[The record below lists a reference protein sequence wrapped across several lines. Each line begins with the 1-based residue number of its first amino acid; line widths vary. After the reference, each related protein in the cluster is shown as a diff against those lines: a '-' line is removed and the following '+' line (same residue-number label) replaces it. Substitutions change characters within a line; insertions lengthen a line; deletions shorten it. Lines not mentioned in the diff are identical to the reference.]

1 MTAEPPAGDRATTR
15 PRLFL
20 HVGLPKTGTTQLQSV
35 LWANRRGLHKRG
47 VLYPGRR
54 NPAHWLAARDLLGSK
69 APDVSGAWAELVE
82 EVTTASAP
90 VSVVSHEMFAGLRD
104 RKVNRLMGDFEGFE
118 VHMVLSLRDF
128 SRVVAATWQERAKNR
143 EVEPWPDYLRA
154 VTAGPEG
161 KHGFWRLQNAPQ
173 ILEAWAKVIPAE
185 RIHVVTVPPLS
196 ADRLL
201 LLKRFTQVLDID
213 ADRLTIPSEEAN
225 PSLGAVEIALLQ
237 RVNAATTDL
246 DMDAYRRWV
255 KRYFAQ
261 TLLAKRPG
269 QLRVVLPESLRSWVE
284 DETRRIRDTVER
296 LGCSVVGS
304 RTLAWAGGSTSSYPP
319 SRRPSYPTAPGC
331 RPPGSTRSL
340 PMHSK
345 PARTRA
351 PPDARSASFTGSKR
365 RRLLRRSW
373 CSPTVTSSPGTSAT
387 SSIASERS
395 SLSAGPPCGYR

>member
-1 MTAEPPAGDRATTR
+1 MTVEPVAGARATTR

-35 LWANRRGLHKRG
+35 LWANRRRLHKRG
-47 VLYPGRR
+47 VLYPGGR
-54 NPAHWLAARDLLGSK
+54 NSAHWLAARDLLGSK
-69 APDVSGAWAELVE
+69 APDVTGAWEELVE

-90 VSVVSHEMFAGLRD
+90 VTVVSHEMFAGLRD
-104 RKVNRLMGDFEGFE
+104 RKINRLMGDFEGFE

-161 KHGFWRLQNAPQ
+161 KHGFWRLQNAPR

-225 PSLGAVEIALLQ
+225 QSLGAVEIALLQ

-269 QLRVVLPESLRSWVE
+269 QLRVVLPEGLRPWVE

-304 RTLAWAGGSTSSYPP
+304 LDDLD
-319 SRRPSYPTAPGC
+319 PTAIGAGDDP
-331 RPPGSTRSL
+331 RLTSEPESVSTDDVLGASVEVIAELLGEVRDRQS
-340 PMHSK
+340 PI
-345 PARTRA
+345 PAAARA
-351 PPDARSASFTGSKR
+351 LAQQAPVPVDAPAARVKALA
-365 RRLLRRSW
+365 RRLRRKD
-373 CSPTVTSSPGTSAT
+373 
-387 SSIASERS
+387 
-395 SLSAGPPCGYR
+395 

>member
-1 MTAEPPAGDRATTR
+1 MTAELLAGDRAATR

-35 LWANRRGLHKRG
+35 LWANRRRLHKQG

-54 NPAHWLAARDLLGSK
+54 NAAHWLAARDLLGSS
-69 APDVSGAWAELVE
+69 APDVNGAWDELVE
-82 EVTTASAP
+82 EVTTAAAP

-104 RKVNRLMGDFEGFE
+104 RKINRLMRDFEGFE

-173 ILEAWAKVIPAE
+173 ILEAWAKVLPAE

-225 PSLGAVEIALLQ
+225 QSLGAVEIALLQ

-269 QLRVVLPESLRSWVE
+269 QLRVVLPESLRPWVE
-284 DETRRIRDTVER
+284 DETRRIRDTVAR
-296 LGCSVVGS
+296 LGCNVVGS
-304 RTLAWAGGSTSSYPP
+304 LDDLE
-319 SRRPSYPTAPGC
+319 PTAIGAGDDPRLTSEPETVSADDVLGASVEVIAELLGEV
-331 RPPGSTRSL
+331 RDRQSPI
-340 PMHSK
+340 
-345 PARTRA
+345 PAAARA
-351 PPDARSASFTGSKR
+351 LAQQAPVTVDGPAARVKALA
-365 RRLLRRSW
+365 RRLRRKD
-373 CSPTVTSSPGTSAT
+373 
-387 SSIASERS
+387 
-395 SLSAGPPCGYR
+395 

>member
-1 MTAEPPAGDRATTR
+1 MNAEPLVGDRATQR
-15 PRLFL
+15 PLLFL

-35 LWANRRGLHKRG
+35 LWANRRRLHKRG

-54 NPAHWLAARDLLGSK
+54 NPAHWLAARDLLGSN
-69 APDVSGAWAELVE
+69 APDVQGAWEELVE

-104 RKVNRLMGDFEGFE
+104 RKINRLMGDFEGFE

-225 PSLGAVEIALLQ
+225 QSLGAVEIALLQ
-237 RVNAATTDL
+237 RVNVATADL

-269 QLRVVLPESLRSWVE
+269 QLRVVLPESLRPWVE

-304 RTLAWAGGSTSSYPP
+304 LDDLD
-319 SRRPSYPTAPGC
+319 PTAIGA
-331 RPPGSTRSL
+331 GD
-340 PMHSK
+340 
-345 PARTRA
+345 
-351 PPDARSASFTGSKR
+351 DARLTSEPERVSTDDVLGASVEVIAELLEEVRDRQSPIPAAARALAQQAPATVDGPAARVKALA
-365 RRLLRRSW
+365 RRLRRKD
-373 CSPTVTSSPGTSAT
+373 
-387 SSIASERS
+387 
-395 SLSAGPPCGYR
+395 

>member
-1 MTAEPPAGDRATTR
+1 MNAEPVAGDRATQR
-15 PRLFL
+15 PLLFL

-35 LWANRRGLHKRG
+35 LWANRRRLHKQG

-54 NPAHWLAARDLLGSK
+54 NPAHWLAARDLLGSN
-69 APDVSGAWAELVE
+69 APDVQGAWEALVE

-104 RKVNRLMGDFEGFE
+104 RKINRLMGDFEGFE

-225 PSLGAVEIALLQ
+225 QSLGAVEIALLQ

-246 DMDAYRRWV
+246 DMDAYRHWV

-284 DETRRIRDTVER
+284 DETRRIRDTVEH

-304 RTLAWAGGSTSSYPP
+304 LDDLE
-319 SRRPSYPTAPGC
+319 PTAIGAGDDPRLTSDPERVSTDDVLGASVEVIAELLEEVRDRQSRIPAAARALAQQAPGTVD
-331 RPPGSTRSL
+331 G
-340 PMHSK
+340 
-345 PARTRA
+345 PA
-351 PPDARSASFTGSKR
+351 ARVKALA
-365 RRLLRRSW
+365 RRLRRKD
-373 CSPTVTSSPGTSAT
+373 
-387 SSIASERS
+387 
-395 SLSAGPPCGYR
+395 

>member
-1 MTAEPPAGDRATTR
+1 MNAEPVAGDRATQR
-15 PRLFL
+15 PLLFL

-35 LWANRRGLHKRG
+35 LWANRRRLHKQG

-54 NPAHWLAARDLLGSK
+54 NPAHWLAARDLLGSN
-69 APDVSGAWAELVE
+69 APDVQGAWEALVE

-104 RKVNRLMGDFEGFE
+104 RKINRLMGDFEGFE

-225 PSLGAVEIALLQ
+225 QSLGAVEIALLQ

-246 DMDAYRRWV
+246 DMDAYRHWV

-284 DETRRIRDTVER
+284 DETRRIRDTVEH

-304 RTLAWAGGSTSSYPP
+304 LDDLE
-319 SRRPSYPTAPGC
+319 PTAIGAGDDP
-331 RPPGSTRSL
+331 RLTSDPERVSTDDVLGASVEVIAELLEEVRDRQSRI
-340 PMHSK
+340 
-345 PARTRA
+345 PAAARA
-351 PPDARSASFTGSKR
+351 LAQQAPATVDGPAARVKALA
-365 RRLLRRSW
+365 RRLRRKD
-373 CSPTVTSSPGTSAT
+373 
-387 SSIASERS
+387 
-395 SLSAGPPCGYR
+395 